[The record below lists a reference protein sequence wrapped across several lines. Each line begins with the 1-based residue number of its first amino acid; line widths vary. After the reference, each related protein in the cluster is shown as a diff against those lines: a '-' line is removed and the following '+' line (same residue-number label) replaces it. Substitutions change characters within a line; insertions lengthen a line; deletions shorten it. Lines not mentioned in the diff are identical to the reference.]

1 MSTQHPT
8 HERSTAFSSP
18 AIRGELS
25 ERQKAV
31 AHRTETNK
39 PGDHAAAEVGVFCPR
54 IPQSLTEAGVTER
67 ELDALIL
74 KVLLMEGAM
83 LGRSI
88 AQRVALPFGV
98 IEETLH
104 RLKHELLV
112 VFKAGG
118 PLGDYLYD
126 LTEGGAAKARQ
137 HAASSS
143 YCGAAPVPLDAYV
156 DSVRRQSMRTQRLR
170 LGDIRRAMADLV
182 LDDALLQRLGEAM
195 NSGLGFMLSG
205 AAGNGKTSIA
215 ERVTQAYG
223 ATIWIPRSLL
233 VYGEVIRLYDPRQH
247 DLADDAESDP
257 AVETDA
263 RWVRIRRPTIVAGGE
278 LTMDSFEIDK
288 NAATGVCEA
297 PLQMKSNCG
306 TLVIDDFGRQRVS
319 PEEILNRWI
328 VPLERRIDFLNL
340 AGGRKFEIP
349 LDQLV
354 IFATNLAPRELA
366 DEAFLRR
373 IPFKISVPDPSE
385 EQFLETFRRAAASLS
400 IAADESALHYLLDE
414 HFRRPGRVRRFC
426 HPRALAE
433 QIYNYCDF
441 RGLPGGATRE
451 AIDAAVANY
460 FGIS

>member
-1 MSTQHPT
+1 MDTRHPT
-8 HERSTAFSSP
+8 HQRSTGCSSTSQRGGFP
-18 AIRGELS
+18 AGPELLARRAES
-25 ERQKAV
+25 RL
-31 AHRTETNK
+31 
-39 PGDHAAAEVGVFCPR
+39 PGHHCSAKVGDFCPR
-54 IPQSLTEAGVTER
+54 VPESLDEAGVAER
-67 ELDALIL
+67 ELDALVL

-88 AQRVALPFGV
+88 AERVALPFGV

-104 RLKHELLV
+104 RLKQELFV

-126 LTEGGAAKARQ
+126 LTESGASKARQ
-137 HAASSS
+137 HAATLS
-143 YCGAAPVPLDAYV
+143 YCGAAPVPLEEYV

-182 LDDALLQRLGEAM
+182 LDDALLERLGEAM

-215 ERVTQAYG
+215 ERVTEAYG
-223 ATIWIPRSLL
+223 ATIWIPRALQ

-247 DLADDAESDP
+247 ELAGEAERDLASES
-257 AVETDA
+257 DA
-263 RWVRIRRPTIVAGGE
+263 RWVRIRRPTIVVGGE

-288 NAATGVCEA
+288 NSATGVCEA

-354 IFATNLAPRELA
+354 IFATNLTPCDLA

-373 IPFKISVPDPSE
+373 IPFKICVPDPSE
-385 EQFLETFRRAAASLS
+385 EQFLETFRRAAASLD
-400 IAADESALHYLLDE
+400 ITADETALSYLLNE
-414 HFRRPGRVRRFC
+414 HFRRTGRVRRFC

-433 QIYNYCDF
+433 QIHNYCDF